1 MPKDGKNV
9 SPSPLMREQWQHI
22 DKRSLEECRSAEW
35 ETLGQQKR
43 DYLNERCAD
52 EVLRM
57 LKIQADDPS
66 FGYTVNMYQ
75 HCLQTATMMYR
86 DDLPEEDIVVGLFHD
101 IGYMVCPDAHG
112 SFAALLLKPYISDRN
127 HWMLEHH
134 EVFQQVH
141 FHEMDG
147 IDPDER
153 EQWRGHPYFAW
164 TAEFIAK
171 YDQLAINID
180 EEILPLEEFEP
191 MVHRVFA
198 KGHGGAP
205 TR

>member
-1 MPKDGKNV
+1 MTKHTDNEGPTA
-9 SPSPLMREQWQHI
+9 LMRDQWTHI
-22 DKRSLEECRSAEW
+22 DKRSLEECRADEW
-35 ETLGQQKR
+35 EILSTQKQG
-43 DYLNERCAD
+43 YLSERCAD

-57 LKIQADDPS
+57 LKVQEDDPS
-66 FGYTVNMYQ
+66 FGYSVNMYQ

-86 DDLPEEDIVVGLFHD
+86 DNLPEEDIVVGLLHD
-101 IGYMVCPDAHG
+101 IGYMVCPGAHG
-112 SFAALLLKPYISDRN
+112 TFAALLLRPYISDRN

-147 IDPDER
+147 IDPNER
-153 EQWRGHPYFAW
+153 DKWRDNPHFDW

-180 EEILPLEEFEP
+180 EEILPIETFEP
-191 MVHRVFA
+191 MVRRIFA
-198 KGHGGAP
+198 IDHEAAAP
-205 TR
+205 